1 MKKILL
7 LSDTHSH
14 FDEKLVKYIHSV
26 DEVWH
31 AGDIGAI
38 EVCKQ
43 IEKLKPL
50 RAVHGNIDARD
61 VCAEY
66 PETQVFMCEDVK
78 VCILHIAGYPGKYNP
93 AAKKMIAAEK
103 PKLFICGHSHILK
116 IMYDKQN
123 DLLHVNPGAAG
134 VHGFH
139 NVKTV
144 LRFCIDGSEI
154 KNMEIIELGK
164 RT

>member
-7 LSDTHSH
+7 LSDTHGH
-14 FDEKLVKYIHSV
+14 FDEKLLKYIDTV

-31 AGDIGAI
+31 AGDIGVV
-38 EVCKQ
+38 EVCKK

-50 RAVHGNIDARD
+50 RAVYGNIDGQD
-61 VCAEY
+61 VRIEY
-66 PETQVFMCEDVK
+66 PEAQIFTCEGVK

-93 AAKKMIAAEK
+93 QAKKLIADEK

-116 IMYDKQN
+116 IMFDKQN
-123 DLLHVNPGAAG
+123 NLLHLNPGAAG

-144 LRFCIDGSEI
+144 LRFCIDGAEI

-164 RT
+164 RA